1 MINTLLIDIEG
12 TLVDRGRAVPGAPH
26 ALATLIRHG
35 LGLRLVTNISSRS
48 AEVLAAELVELG
60 FEGIQPAHIH
70 TAASSAQRLLVAER
84 ASFTDL
90 LLPDGVAH
98 LFGELPLDRTAPD
111 YVVVGDVGERFTCEN
126 LSSAFRLLRSGSRL
140 LALQRNLYWDAA
152 DGAVLDAG
160 AFVAAL
166 EAASGR
172 AAILSGKPSAAFFR
186 GALEDACGEVHT
198 TLIVGDDQTT
208 DIAGAHALGALAAMV
223 STGKG
228 KRVDPNL
235 PAPDYTLVS
244 VADLPELVHRLRSGG
259 SKHQVDT

>member
-12 TLVDRGRAVPGAPH
+12 TLVESGRAVPGAPH
-26 ALATLIRHG
+26 ALAELTRCG
-35 LGLRLVTNISSRS
+35 LGVRLLTNISSRS

-70 TAASSAQRLLVAER
+70 TAASAAQRLLVEER
-84 ASFTDL
+84 ASFSDL
-90 LLPDGVAH
+90 FLPDGVAH
-98 LFGELPLDRTAPD
+98 LFRGLPLNRTAPD
-111 YVVVGDVGERFTCEN
+111 YVVVGDVGERFTYEN
-126 LSSAFRLLRSGSRL
+126 LSAAFRLLRSGSRL

-152 DGAVLDAG
+152 DGAMLDAG

-172 AAILSGKPSAAFFR
+172 VATLAGKPSTAFFR
-186 GALEDACGEVHT
+186 GALEDAKSGAHD

-223 STGKG
+223 GTGKG
-228 KRVDPNL
+228 KLVDPDL
-235 PAPDYTLVS
+235 AAPDYTLVS
-244 VADLPELVHRLRSGG
+244 VADLPELVNRLRSGG
-259 SKHQVDT
+259 